1 MAQIG
6 MPTLIMQEGQEAG
19 RSWHVE
25 KDRVVIGRGEDCDVV
40 LRERQV
46 SRRHAQIQR
55 LDSVASL
62 TDSVASLTDSV
73 ASLTDSAASLT
84 YVLED
89 LGSRNGTYLNG
100 QEVTEPRILQDGDE
114 IQIALCVR
122 LSFVGAEATAPLVF
136 ERRKRVGL
144 YLDKERHVVLVA
156 GQELSPPLSLAQY
169 RLLELLYDRDGR
181 VCNRDEIMEAVWP
194 EVAEEGVSDQ
204 AMDALIRRLRE
215 RVGEIDPVHQY
226 IVTVRGHGFR
236 LDRIP
241 SW

>member
-1 MAQIG
+1 MAEIG

-19 RSWHVE
+19 RGWPVE
-25 KDRVVIGRGEDCDVV
+25 KEKVIIGRAEDCDVV
-40 LRERQV
+40 LRERRV
-46 SRRHAQIQR
+46 SRRHAQIRR
-55 LDSVASL
+55 L
-62 TDSVASLTDSV
+62 
-73 ASLTDSAASLT
+73 DSAASLT

-100 QEVTEPRILQDGDE
+100 REVIEPYVLQDGDE

-136 ERRKRVGL
+136 ERRKRSGL
-144 YLDKERHVVLVA
+144 YLDKERHAVLI
-156 GQELSPPLSLAQY
+156 GGRELSPLLSLAQY
-169 RLLELLYDRDGR
+169 RLLELLYDRAGR
-181 VCNRDEIMEAVWP
+181 VCSRDEIVEAVWP

-204 AMDALIRRLRE
+204 AIDALVRRLRE
-215 RVGEIDPVHQY
+215 RVGEVDPDRQY

-241 SW
+241 S

>member
-1 MAQIG
+1 MAEIVT
-6 MPTLIMQEGQEAG
+6 PTLIMQEGQEAG
-19 RSWHVE
+19 RSWPIAAE
-25 KDRVVIGRGEDCDVV
+25 KVIIGRGEDCDVV

-46 SRRHAQIQR
+46 SRRHAQIRR
-55 LDSVASL
+55 LDSQ
-62 TDSVASLTDSV
+62 
-73 ASLTDSAASLT
+73 

-89 LGSRNGTYLNG
+89 LGSRNGTCVNG
-100 QEVTEPRILQDGDE
+100 REVIGPYVLQDGDE
-114 IQIALCVR
+114 VQIALCVR

-136 ERRKRVGL
+136 ERGKRSGL
-144 YLDKERHVVLVA
+144 YLDKERHVVLIA

-181 VCNRDEIMEAVWP
+181 VCSRDEILEAAWP
-194 EVAEEGVSDQ
+194 EAAEEGVSDQ

-215 RVGEIDPVHQY
+215 RVAEIDPDRQY

-241 SW
+241 S

>member
-1 MAQIG
+1 MAEIG

-19 RSWHVE
+19 RSWPIE
-25 KDRVVIGRGEDCDVV
+25 KDRVLIGRGEACDVV

-46 SRRHAQIQR
+46 SRRHAQIRR
-55 LDSVASL
+55 L
-62 TDSVASLTDSV
+62 
-73 ASLTDSAASLT
+73 DSAASLT

-89 LGSRNGTYLNG
+89 LRSRNGTYLNG
-100 QEVTEPRILQDGDE
+100 REVTEPCILQDGDE

-136 ERRKRVGL
+136 ERRKRPDL

-156 GQELSPPLSLAQY
+156 GRELSPLLSLAQY

-181 VCNRDEIMEAVWP
+181 VCSRDEIVEAVWP
-194 EVAEEGVSDQ
+194 EAAEEGVSDQ
-204 AMDALIRRLRE
+204 AMDALVRRLRE
-215 RVGEIDPVHQY
+215 RVGELDPDHQY

-236 LDRIP
+236 LDRVP
-241 SW
+241 SR

>member
-1 MAQIG
+1 MAEIG

-19 RSWHVE
+19 RSWYVE
-25 KDRVVIGRGEDCDVV
+25 KDRVIIGRGEDCDVV

-46 SRRHAQIQR
+46 SRRHAQIRR
-55 LDSVASL
+55 L
-62 TDSVASLTDSV
+62 
-73 ASLTDSAASLT
+73 DSAASLT

-89 LGSRNGTYLNG
+89 LGSTNGTYLNG
-100 QEVTEPRILQDGDE
+100 HEVTEPRILQDGDE

-122 LSFVGAEATAPLVF
+122 LSFVGAEATAPLIF

-144 YLDKERHVVLVA
+144 YLDKERHAVLVA
-156 GQELSPPLSLAQY
+156 GRELSPPLSLAQY

-181 VCNRDEIMEAVWP
+181 VCSRDEIVEAVWP

-204 AMDALIRRLRE
+204 AMDALVRRLRE
-215 RVGEIDPVHQY
+215 RVGEIDPDHQY

-241 SW
+241 S

>member
-1 MAQIG
+1 MAEIG

-46 SRRHAQIQR
+46 SRRHAQIRR
-55 LDSVASL
+55 LDSAASL
-62 TDSVASLTDSV
+62 TDG
-73 ASLTDSAASLT
+73 AASLT

-100 QEVTEPRILQDGDE
+100 HEVTEPRILQDGDE

-156 GQELSPPLSLAQY
+156 GRELSPPLSLAQY

-181 VCNRDEIMEAVWP
+181 VCNRDEIVEAVWP

-215 RVGEIDPVHQY
+215 RLGEIDPDHQY

-241 SW
+241 S